1 MNKNVL
7 IAGCGDVGCELAQ
20 QLLDTGNYSVWGL
33 RRNIDRLP
41 SGVHPVEGDLSNP
54 EQLGEWPSN
63 IDYVVYAAA
72 ADGPGQDNYH
82 KAYLRG
88 LSNVLSRLQADG
100 HRPER
105 VLFTSST
112 SSYHQNDGQW
122 VDETS
127 PTNPGRY
134 AGKIMLEAEAILINS
149 PFPATAVRFG
159 GIYGPG
165 RNRMINRVRAGEGC
179 KAEPVI
185 YGNRIHRDDCAGIL
199 AHLIQRDEQKLP
211 VDSLYLGV
219 DHEPAPLYEVLHWL
233 ADQLDIML
241 DDTHPAPQ
249 PQRGSKRC
257 SNQRIIDA
265 GYTFRFPNYKAG
277 YSELLDSMS
286 SE

>member
-1 MNKNVL
+1 MNKKNVL

-33 RRNIDRLP
+33 RRSIDRLP
-41 SGVHPVEGDLSNP
+41 KDVHPIQGDLFNP
-54 EQLGEWPSN
+54 EQLGHWPHQ

-72 ADGPGQDNYH
+72 SDGPGEDNYR
-82 KAYLRG
+82 KAYIHG
-88 LSNVLSRLQADG
+88 LSNILSRLQTEG

-105 VLFTSST
+105 ILFTSST
-112 SSYHQNDGQW
+112 SCYHQNDGEW

-127 PTNPGRY
+127 PTSPNRY
-134 AGKIMLEAEAILINS
+134 SGKIMLEAEAVLINS

-165 RNRMINRVRAGEGC
+165 RNRLIKRAQAGEGC
-179 KAEPVI
+179 KAEPVV

-219 DHEPAPLYEVLHWL
+219 DRKPAPMFDVLQWL
-233 ADQLDIML
+233 ADQLSVVL
-241 DDTHPAPQ
+241 DDSHPA

-265 GYTFRFPNYKAG
+265 GYTFRFPDYKAG
-277 YSELLDSMS
+277 YSELINSVS
-286 SE
+286 TE